1 MKRLDFQ
8 AGRSNDLLNFPRTLM
23 EIATTSWNCCQ
34 PNDALLMFFVMFL
47 GQIITFYVFLVNF
60 VGRNHNGC
68 VITQVIPNHQ
78 FIIISLFIN

>member
-47 GQIITFYVFLVNF
+47 EQIITFYVFF
-60 VGRNHNGC
+60 
-68 VITQVIPNHQ
+68 
-78 FIIISLFIN
+78 S